1 MKISIQRNHF
11 YLTLLTAIG
20 LTLFAAFHVQ
30 AGETRSRGIKV
41 EPIAQKTVAPISKGA
56 YRALIIGNNEY
67 RDKQGK
73 WTPLQTAVSDAKA
86 MANLLE
92 NHYGFTDVQV
102 LENASR
108 RQVLLALQDL
118 SRRVIANDNVLLYY
132 AGHGFM
138 DIETNRGYWVP
149 IDAIGTDHTTFLRNS
164 TIRDEMSV
172 IASRAKHTL
181 LVSDSC
187 FSGTLLRRGT
197 RGIAPAV
204 NADLYYQKVANKKS
218 VQILTAGGMEYVDDN
233 YKESGH
239 SPFTYFLLNELK
251 HNDKLLLTA
260 SELSTNVE
268 KAVANNVDQVPES
281 GVLQGAGDE
290 MGEFIFIKVDI
301 HVKGVDK
308 DKVKVKVNVIPEERS
323 EIISAEPISKKTAPV
338 QPESVQPEPAQ
349 TAPEREKPKAGE
361 KRYIMPVPTL

>member
-1 MKISIQRNHF
+1 MNRIQSNQCLTWLINITSIMVLAMC
-11 YLTLLTAIG
+11 Y
-20 LTLFAAFHVQ
+20 VQ
-30 AGETRSRGIKV
+30 SAMAQSRGIAI
-41 EPIAQKTVAPISKGA
+41 EPVTQQISTPISKGT
-56 YRALIIGNNEY
+56 YRALIIGNNDY
-67 RDKQGK
+67 RDSQGK
-73 WTPLQTAVSDAKA
+73 WTPLKTAVSDAKA
-86 MANLLE
+86 VAELLQG
-92 NHYGFTDVQV
+92 HYGFTDVQL
-102 LENASR
+102 LENANR
-108 RQVLLALQDL
+108 RDVLIAMQDL
-118 SRRVIANDNVLLYY
+118 SRRVAANDNVLLYY

-138 DIETNRGYWVP
+138 DMETNRGFWVP
-149 IDAIGTDHTTFLRNS
+149 VDAIGTDHTTFLRNS

-197 RGIAPAV
+197 RDLPPTD

-218 VQILTAGGMEYVDDN
+218 VQIITAGGAEYVDDD
-233 YKESGH
+233 YQDSGH

-290 MGEFIFIKVDI
+290 MGEFIFIQVDV
-301 HVKGVDK
+301 HVQGVPA
-308 DKVKVKVNVIPEERS
+308 DKVKVKVNVIPEERGDTVS
-323 EIISAEPISKKTAPV
+323 TEPVAP
-338 QPESVQPEPAQ
+338 QPQKPEPS
-349 TAPEREKPKAGE
+349 TGE